1 MKRFMVLLVAAL
13 ILVGCSNDPLGMTS
27 REQARSA
34 AQQSQWDSEA
44 RQAEAQASA
53 ARAQAEAQA
62 RAAEA
67 QAKAE
72 VEKTQI
78 EAWTDA
84 IQKVEDASKRNLG
97 VVYLLIVAI
106 VGLSGTAIYWMGR
119 TNTAMAA
126 QSAPQRRM
134 LSVEQQ
140 VALLAQREGLYAQ
153 FDGQRWLLVDDEGVV
168 RKQQKLLTVHQDG

>member
-1 MKRFMVLLVAAL
+1 MKQVFVLLVCAL

-44 RQAEAQASA
+44 RQAEAEA
-53 ARAQAEAQA
+53 AAIRAQAEAQA

-78 EAWTDA
+78 EAWSDA
-84 IQKVEDASKRNLG
+84 LRKVEDASKRNLG

-119 TNTAMAA
+119 TNTVMAA
-126 QSAPQRRM
+126 QHAPQRPL

-140 VALLAQREGLYAQ
+140 IALLAQREGLYAQ
-153 FDGQRWLLVDDEGVV
+153 FDGQRWLLVDSEGVV
-168 RKQQKLLTVHQDG
+168 RKQQKLLTVRSES